1 MTDLYLYNKLT
12 FKFPLQ
18 LIIIINYANHL
29 KFSSGKSKKI
39 GLVANLRAR
48 LGYIVITLCIGLV
61 CFYIGRVEF
70 LAEKL
75 QGLFTTTLRFFL
87 ILKSRA
93 HFVRFWPL
101 SFDHRFWRTRILASF
116 SLTRKM
122 NDQIAKLALKNL

>member
-29 KFSSGKSKKI
+29 KFYSGKSKKI

-75 QGLFTTTLRFFL
+75 QGLFTTTLRFF
-87 ILKSRA
+87 
-93 HFVRFWPL
+93 
-101 SFDHRFWRTRILASF
+101 
-116 SLTRKM
+116 
-122 NDQIAKLALKNL
+122 